1 MKDDILTRCLAAP
14 ILIVDDVEANVMLL
28 THIMQQRGY
37 SNLRST
43 TDPNRVAA
51 LHQEHRFDLIL
62 LDLMMPKLDG
72 MGVMQTLIADLED
85 DYLPVIMITAQ
96 TDIEA
101 RQRAL
106 EHGAR
111 DFITKPFQVM
121 EVLQRISNH
130 LEVRMLYHEREQEAV
145 RLEQRVRER
154 TRELEDTQVE
164 ILRRLAIAGEYRDN
178 ETGNH
183 VLRVSQGCHLL
194 ALAAGLPTQEA
205 LTIFHASP
213 MHDVGKIG
221 IPDRILLKP
230 GRLEGEELTIMR
242 RHAEIGGRMLDD
254 HSAPVMQMASRIAFC
269 HHEKWDGSGYPEG
282 KAGEAIPIEA
292 RIVAICDVF
301 DALTS
306 ARPYKQ
312 PWALDDAVAYV
323 RDEAGRHFDPRLVGC
338 FMEILPQI
346 FAIRAEHADREIEPG
361 AGIGIGI
368 GA

>member
-1 MKDDILTRCLAAP
+1 MNADLLARCLAAP
-14 ILIVDDVEANVMLL
+14 ILIVDDMEANVMLL
-28 THIMQQRGY
+28 THILAQRGY
-37 SNLRST
+37 RNLHSS
-43 TDPNRVAA
+43 TDPTQVAA
-51 LHQEHRFDLIL
+51 LHREKHFDLIL

-72 MGVMQTLIADLED
+72 MGVMQALIDDLED

-96 TDIEA
+96 TDTEA

-106 EHGAR
+106 ENGAR

-121 EVLQRISNH
+121 EVLQRISNQ
-130 LEVRMLYHEREQEAV
+130 LEVRMLYHDREQEAV

-164 ILRRLAIAGEYRDN
+164 ILRRLAMAGEYRDN

-194 ALAAGLPTQEA
+194 ALAAGLPAPEA

-221 IPDRILLKP
+221 IPDHILLKP
-230 GRLEGEELTIMR
+230 GRLDAEELIIMR

-254 HSAPVMQMASRIAFC
+254 HPAPVMRMASRIAFC
-269 HHEKWDGSGYPEG
+269 HHEKWDGSGYPAG
-282 KAGEAIPIEA
+282 SAGEAIPVEA

-306 ARPYKQ
+306 TRPYKR
-312 PWALDDAVAYV
+312 PWPVEEAVAYMS
-323 RDEAGRHFDPRLVGC
+323 EQAGRHFDPRLVAC
-338 FMEILPQI
+338 FLGILPRI
-346 FAIRAEHADREIEPG
+346 LAIRAEHADREVEPDFG
-361 AGIGIGI
+361 A
-368 GA
+368 